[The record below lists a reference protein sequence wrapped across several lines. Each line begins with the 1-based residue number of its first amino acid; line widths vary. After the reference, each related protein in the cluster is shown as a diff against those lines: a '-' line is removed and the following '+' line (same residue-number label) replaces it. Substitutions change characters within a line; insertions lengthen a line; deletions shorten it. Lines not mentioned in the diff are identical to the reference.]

1 MGCLHIAEGDLMAP
15 QVTGKK
21 IASGRSAL
29 GPPPEQ
35 RRIIGAGHRL
45 ISYRELKEVF
55 GVPYSRVHLRRMETA
70 GLFPQHVTLGEGD
83 TPYVAWI
90 ESEIIAWI
98 EERAARRRSAGPAAA
113 ASAISRAAP

>member
-1 MGCLHIAEGDLMAP
+1 MAP

-70 GLFPQHVTLGEGD
+70 GLFPQHVTLGKGD
-83 TPYVAWI
+83 SPYVAWI
-90 ESEIIAWI
+90 ESEIIVWI
-98 EERAARRRSAGPAAA
+98 DARAAQRTSAAA
-113 ASAISRAAP
+113 MQGTAA